1 MKVIAC
7 QTPGIFELIEK
18 EMPTP
23 APGFSIIQIKRI
35 GVCGT
40 DLHAFAGNQPFFSY
54 PRVLGHELAAEFVEG
69 DAAGFVKGEALT
81 IVPYFMC
88 GNCIACRNGK
98 PNCCADIK
106 VFGVHIDGGMAAF
119 VSVPSYALVKSGGLS
134 LDQLALVEPLA
145 IGAHAVSR
153 AEIKPGE
160 KVLVVGA
167 GPIGIGLVLFAQLA
181 GAEVVLMDTNNERLQ
196 FCRDHFA
203 VSSTINPLQQD
214 AVDMLKAFTSGDMPS
229 VVIDAT
235 GSQRAINNAFA
246 YMAHGGKYIL
256 VGLQLGEI
264 SFSHPEFHKRE
275 ATLMSSRNATK
286 PDFSHVMDAIAS
298 GRIDP
303 LPMITHRLSFDE
315 VVDSFST
322 LSDPSNKVVK
332 AMIDC

>member
-1 MKVIAC
+1 MKVIVC
-7 QTPGIFELIEK
+7 QTPGSFELIER
-18 EMPTP
+18 EMPAP

-81 IVPYFMC
+81 IVPYFYC

-98 PNCCADIK
+98 PNCCAAIK
-106 VFGVHIDGGMAAF
+106 VFGVHIDGGMSAY

-153 AEIKPGE
+153 AQVVPGE
-160 KVLVVGA
+160 KILVVGA

-181 GAEVVLMDTNNERLQ
+181 GAEVVLMDTNDERLQ

-275 ATLMSSRNATK
+275 AMLMSSRNATK
-286 PDFSHVMDAIAS
+286 DDYSHVMDAIAS

-303 LPMITHRLSFDE
+303 LPMITHRLLFDE
-315 VVDSFST
+315 VVESFST

>member
-1 MKVIAC
+1 MKAIVC
-7 QTPGIFELIEK
+7 QTPGSFELIEK
-18 EMPTP
+18 EMPVP
-23 APGFSIIQIKRI
+23 APGFSIIHIKRV

-69 DAAGFVKGEALT
+69 DAVGFEKGEALT
-81 IVPYFMC
+81 IVPYFFC

-106 VFGVHIDGGMAAF
+106 VFGVHIDGGMANH
-119 VSVPSYALVKSGGLS
+119 VSVPSYALVKSGGLT

-153 AEIKPGE
+153 AAIKSGE
-160 KVLVVGA
+160 KILVVGA
-167 GPIGIGLVLFAQLA
+167 GPIGIGLLLFAQLA
-181 GAEVVLMDTNNERLQ
+181 GAEVVLMDTNEDRLQ
-196 FCRDHFA
+196 FCRNHFA
-203 VSSTINPLQQD
+203 VSDTINPLQQD
-214 AVDMLKAFTSGDMPS
+214 AMEMLKEFTSGDMPS

-235 GSQRAINNAFA
+235 GNQRAINNAFD

-264 SFSHPEFHKRE
+264 SFSHPAFHKRE

-286 PDFSHVMDAIAS
+286 TDFSHVMAAIAS

-303 LPMITHRLSFDE
+303 LPMITHRLMFDD
-315 VVDSFST
+315 VLTGFPQ

>member
-1 MKVIAC
+1 MKVIVC
-7 QTPGIFELIEK
+7 QTPGSFEFIEK
-18 EMPTP
+18 EIPKP

-69 DAAGFVKGEALT
+69 DAVGFEKGEALT
-81 IVPYFMC
+81 IVPYFYC

-98 PNCCADIK
+98 PNCCAAIK
-106 VFGVHIDGGMAAF
+106 VFGVHIDGGMSAY
-119 VSVPSYALVKSGGLS
+119 VSVPSYALVKSGGLT

-153 AEIKPGE
+153 AQIVPGE
-160 KVLVVGA
+160 KILVVGA

-181 GAEVVLMDTNNERLQ
+181 GAEVVLMDTNDERLQ
-196 FCRDHFA
+196 FCRNHFA
-203 VSSTINPLQQD
+203 VLSTINPLQQD
-214 AVDMLKAFTSGDMPS
+214 AIEMLKAFTSGDMPS

-235 GSQRAINNAFA
+235 GNQRAINNAFA

-275 ATLMSSRNATK
+275 AMLMSSRNATK
-286 PDFSHVMDAIAS
+286 ADFSHVMDAIAS

-303 LPMITHRLSFDE
+303 LHMITHRLLFDE

-322 LSDPSNKVVK
+322 LSDPSKKVVK

>member
-1 MKVIAC
+1 MKVIVC
-7 QTPGIFELIEK
+7 QTPGSFELIEK

-69 DAAGFVKGEALT
+69 DAAGFVKGDALT
-81 IVPYFMC
+81 IVPYFYC

-98 PNCCADIK
+98 PNCCRAIK
-106 VFGVHIDGGMAAF
+106 VFGVHIDGGMATF
-119 VSVPSYALVKSGGLS
+119 VSVPSYALVKSGGLT

-153 AEIKPGE
+153 AQLIPGE
-160 KVLVVGA
+160 KILVVGA

-181 GAEVVLMDTNNERLQ
+181 GAEVVLMDTNDERLR

-203 VSSTINPLQQD
+203 VSATINPLQQD
-214 AVDMLKAFTSGDMPS
+214 AMEMLKEFTSGDMPS

-235 GSQRAINNAFA
+235 GNQPAINNAFS

-275 ATLMSSRNATK
+275 ATLMSSRNATNA
-286 PDFSHVMDAIAS
+286 DFNQVMAAIAS
-298 GRIDP
+298 GKIDP
-303 LPMITHRLSFDE
+303 LPMITHRLLFDD
-315 VVDSFST
+315 VLRNFSQ
-322 LSDPSNKVVK
+322 LSDPSNRVVK

>member
-18 EMPTP
+18 EMPAP
-23 APGFSIIQIKRI
+23 EPGFSIIQIKRI

-69 DAAGFVKGEALT
+69 DAEGFVKGEALT
-81 IVPYFMC
+81 IVPYFYC

-167 GPIGIGLVLFAQLA
+167 GPIGIGLVMFAQLA
-181 GAEVVLMDTNNERLQ
+181 GAEVVLMDTNEDRLE
-196 FCRDHFA
+196 FCRNHFA
-203 VSSTINPLQQD
+203 VSLTINSLQQD
-214 AVDMLKAFTSGDMPS
+214 AMAMLKEFTSGDMPS

-235 GSQRAINNAFA
+235 GNQKAINNAFD
-246 YMAHGGKYIL
+246 YMSHGGKYIL

-264 SFSHPEFHKRE
+264 SFSHPAFHKRE

-286 PDFSHVMDAIAS
+286 ADFSHVMAAIAN
-298 GRIDP
+298 GQIDA
-303 LPMITHRLSFDE
+303 LPMITHRLMFDE
-315 VVDSFST
+315 VLTGFPQ

-332 AMIDC
+332 AMIEC

>member
-18 EMPTP
+18 EMPAP

-40 DLHAFAGNQPFFSY
+40 DLHAYAGNQPFFSY

-69 DAAGFVKGEALT
+69 DAAGFEKGEALT
-81 IVPYFMC
+81 IVPYFYC

-98 PNCCADIK
+98 PNCCADIN
-106 VFGVHIDGGMAAF
+106 VFGVHIDGGMAAY
-119 VSVPSYALVKSGGLS
+119 VSVPSYALVKSGGLT

-160 KVLVVGA
+160 KILVVGA
-167 GPIGIGLVLFAQLA
+167 GPIGIGLILFAQLA
-181 GAEVVLMDTNNERLQ
+181 GAEVVLMDTNDERLE
-196 FCRDHFA
+196 FCRNNFA
-203 VSSTINPLQQD
+203 VSDTINPLQQD
-214 AVDMLKAFTSGDMPS
+214 AVTMLKQFTSGDMPS

-235 GSQRAINNAFA
+235 GNQRAINNAFD

-264 SFSHPEFHKRE
+264 SFSHPAFHKRE
-275 ATLMSSRNATK
+275 ATLMSSRNATNA
-286 PDFSHVMDAIAS
+286 DFSHVMAAISS

-303 LPMITHRLSFDE
+303 LPMITHRLLFDD
-315 VVDSFST
+315 VLSGFPQ

-332 AMIDC
+332 AIIDC

>member
-1 MKVIAC
+1 MKVIVC
-7 QTPGIFELIEK
+7 QTPGSFEFIEK
-18 EMPTP
+18 EIPKP

-98 PNCCADIK
+98 PNCCAAIK
-106 VFGVHIDGGMAAF
+106 VFGVHIDGGMSAY
-119 VSVPSYALVKSGGLS
+119 VSVPSYALVKSGGLT

-153 AEIKPGE
+153 AQIVPGE
-160 KVLVVGA
+160 KILVVGA

-181 GAEVVLMDTNNERLQ
+181 GAEVVLMDTNDERLQ
-196 FCRDHFA
+196 FCRNHFA
-203 VSSTINPLQQD
+203 VLSTINPLQQD
-214 AVDMLKAFTSGDMPS
+214 AIEMLKAFTSGDMPS

-235 GSQRAINNAFA
+235 GNQRAINNAFA

-275 ATLMSSRNATK
+275 AMLMSSRNATK
-286 PDFSHVMDAIAS
+286 ADFSHVMDAIAS

-303 LPMITHRLSFDE
+303 LHMITHRLLFDE

-322 LSDPSNKVVK
+322 LSDPSKKVVK

>member
-7 QTPGIFELIEK
+7 QTPGIFGLIEK
-18 EMPTP
+18 EMPAP

-40 DLHAFAGNQPFFSY
+40 DLHAYAGNQPFFSY

-69 DAAGFVKGEALT
+69 DAADFEKGEILT
-81 IVPYFMC
+81 IVPYFYC

-106 VFGVHIDGGMAAF
+106 VFGVHIDGGMAAY

-134 LDQLALVEPLA
+134 LDQLALAEPLA
-145 IGAHAVSR
+145 IGAHAVTR

-160 KVLVVGA
+160 KILVVGA

-181 GAEVVLMDTNNERLQ
+181 GAEVVLMDTNEDRLE
-196 FCRDHFA
+196 FCRNHFA
-203 VSSTINPLQQD
+203 VSDTINPLQQD
-214 AVDMLKAFTSGDMPS
+214 AMTMLKAFTSGDMPS
-229 VVIDAT
+229 LVIDAT
-235 GSQRAINNAFA
+235 GNQKAINNAFD

-264 SFSHPEFHKRE
+264 SFSHPAFHKRE

-286 PDFSHVMDAIAS
+286 DDFSHVMAAIAN
-298 GRIDP
+298 GQIDP
-303 LPMITHRLSFDE
+303 LPMITHRLLFDD
-315 VVDSFST
+315 VLTGFPQ

>member
-1 MKVIAC
+1 MKVIVC
-7 QTPGIFELIEK
+7 QTPGSFELIEK
-18 EMPTP
+18 EMPAP

-98 PNCCADIK
+98 PNCCAAIK
-106 VFGVHIDGGMAAF
+106 VFGVHIDGGMSAY
-119 VSVPSYALVKSGGLS
+119 VSVPSYALVKSGGLT

-153 AEIKPGE
+153 AQVVPGE
-160 KVLVVGA
+160 KILVVGA

-196 FCRDHFA
+196 FCRNHFA
-203 VSSTINPLQQD
+203 VSHTINPLQQD
-214 AVDMLKAFTSGDMPS
+214 AIDMLKEFTTGDMPS

-286 PDFSHVMDAIAS
+286 ADFSHVMDAIAS

-303 LPMITHRLSFDE
+303 LPMITHRLLFDE

>member
-1 MKVIAC
+1 MKVIVC
-7 QTPGIFELIEK
+7 QTPGSFEMIER
-18 EMPTP
+18 EMPRP

-69 DAAGFVKGEALT
+69 DAEGFVKGEALT
-81 IVPYFMC
+81 IVPYFNC

-98 PNCCADIK
+98 PNCCAAIK
-106 VFGVHIDGGMAAF
+106 VFGVHIDGGMSAY
-119 VSVPSYALVKSGGLS
+119 VSVPSYALVKSQGLS

-153 AEIKPGE
+153 AQVVPGE
-160 KVLVVGA
+160 KILVVGA

-181 GAEVVLMDTNNERLQ
+181 GAEVVLMDTNDERLQ

-214 AVDMLKAFTSGDMPS
+214 AMEKLRELTSGDMPS

-235 GSQRAINNAFA
+235 GNQRAINNAFA

-275 ATLMSSRNATK
+275 ATLMSSRNATNA
-286 PDFSHVMDAIAS
+286 DFSHVMDAIAS

-303 LPMITHRLSFDE
+303 LPMITYRLSFDE
-315 VVDSFST
+315 VVGSFST

>member
-1 MKVIAC
+1 MKVIVC
-7 QTPGIFELIEK
+7 QTPGSFELIEK
-18 EMPTP
+18 EMPAP

-98 PNCCADIK
+98 PNCCAAIK
-106 VFGVHIDGGMAAF
+106 VFGVHIDGGMSAY
-119 VSVPSYALVKSGGLS
+119 VSVPSYALVKSGGLT

-153 AEIKPGE
+153 AQVVPGE
-160 KVLVVGA
+160 KILVVGA

-181 GAEVVLMDTNNERLQ
+181 GAEVVLMDTNDERLQ
-196 FCRDHFA
+196 FCRNHFA
-203 VSSTINPLQQD
+203 VSHTINPLQQD
-214 AVDMLKAFTSGDMPS
+214 AIDMLKEFTTGDMPS

-286 PDFSHVMDAIAS
+286 ADFSHVMDAIAS

-303 LPMITHRLSFDE
+303 LPMITHRLLFDE

>member
-1 MKVIAC
+1 MKVIVC
-7 QTPGIFELIEK
+7 QTPGSFEMIER
-18 EMPTP
+18 EMPAP

-88 GNCIACRNGK
+88 GNCIACRNGR
-98 PNCCADIK
+98 PNCCAAIK
-106 VFGVHIDGGMAAF
+106 VFGVHIDGGMSAY
-119 VSVPSYALVKSGGLS
+119 VSVPSYALVKSQGLS

-153 AEIKPGE
+153 AQVVPGE

-181 GAEVVLMDTNNERLQ
+181 GADVVLMDTNDERLQ

-214 AVDMLKAFTSGDMPS
+214 AMEKLREYTSGDMPS

-246 YMAHGGKYIL
+246 SMAHGGKYIL

-264 SFSHPEFHKRE
+264 TFSHPEFHKRE
-275 ATLMSSRNATK
+275 ATLMSSRNATNT
-286 PDFSHVMDAIAS
+286 DFSHVMVAIAS

-315 VVDSFST
+315 VVGSFST

>member
-1 MKVIAC
+1 MKVIVC
-7 QTPGIFELIEK
+7 QTPGSFELIEK
-18 EMPTP
+18 EIPKP

-81 IVPYFMC
+81 IVPYFYC

-98 PNCCADIK
+98 PNCCAAIK
-106 VFGVHIDGGMAAF
+106 VFGVHIDGGMSAY

-153 AEIKPGE
+153 AQVVPGE
-160 KVLVVGA
+160 KILVVGA

-196 FCRDHFA
+196 FCRNHFA
-203 VSSTINPLQQD
+203 VSHTINPLQQD
-214 AVDMLKAFTSGDMPS
+214 AIDMLKEFTTGDMPS

-286 PDFSHVMDAIAS
+286 ADFSHVMDAIAS

-303 LPMITHRLSFDE
+303 LPMITHRLSFNE

>member
-1 MKVIAC
+1 MKVIVC
-7 QTPGIFELIEK
+7 QTPGSFELIEK
-18 EMPTP
+18 EMPKP
-23 APGFSIIQIKRI
+23 EPGFSIIHIRRI

-69 DAAGFVKGEALT
+69 DALGFEKGEALT
-81 IVPYFMC
+81 IVPYFNC

-98 PNCCADIK
+98 PNCCASIN
-106 VFGVHIDGGMAAF
+106 VFGVHIDGGMAAY

-167 GPIGIGLVLFAQLA
+167 GPIGIGLIMFAQLA
-181 GAEVVLMDTNNERLQ
+181 GAEVVLMDTNEDRLE
-196 FCRDHFA
+196 FCRNHFA
-203 VSSTINPLQQD
+203 VSRTINPLQQD
-214 AVDMLKAFTSGDMPS
+214 AMAMLKEFTSGDMPS

-235 GSQRAINNAFA
+235 GNQKAINNAFD
-246 YMAHGGKYIL
+246 YMSHAGKYIL
-256 VGLQLGEI
+256 VGLQLGEV
-264 SFSHPEFHKRE
+264 SFSHPAFHKRE

-286 PDFSHVMDAIAS
+286 ADFSHVMAAVAN
-298 GRIDP
+298 GQIDP
-303 LPMITHRLSFDE
+303 LPMITHRLMFDD
-315 VVDSFST
+315 VLIRFPQ

>member
-1 MKVIAC
+1 MKVIVC
-7 QTPGIFELIEK
+7 QTPGSFEMIER
-18 EMPTP
+18 EMPAP

-98 PNCCADIK
+98 PNCCAAIK
-106 VFGVHIDGGMAAF
+106 VFGVHIDGGMSAY
-119 VSVPSYALVKSGGLS
+119 VSVPSYALVKSQGLS

-153 AEIKPGE
+153 AQVVPGE
-160 KVLVVGA
+160 KILVVGA

-181 GAEVVLMDTNNERLQ
+181 GAEVVLMDTNDERLQ
-196 FCRDHFA
+196 FCCDHFA

-214 AVDMLKAFTSGDMPS
+214 SMAKLRELTSGDMPS

-235 GSQRAINNAFA
+235 GNQRAINNAFA

-275 ATLMSSRNATK
+275 ATLMSSRNATNA
-286 PDFSHVMDAIAS
+286 DFSHVMDAIAS

-303 LPMITHRLSFDE
+303 LPMITHRLSFGE

-322 LSDPSNKVVK
+322 LSDPSNRVVK

>member
-1 MKVIAC
+1 MKVVVC
-7 QTPGIFELIEK
+7 QTPGSFELIEK
-18 EMPTP
+18 KKPSP
-23 APGFSIIQIKRI
+23 APGFSILQIKRI

-69 DAAGFVKGEALT
+69 DAPGFEKGEALT
-81 IVPYFMC
+81 IVPYFNC

-98 PNCCADIK
+98 PNCCTAIK
-106 VFGVHIDGGMAAF
+106 VFGVHIDGGMASY
-119 VSVPSYALVKSGGLS
+119 VSVPSYSLVKNCALS

-153 AEIKPGE
+153 AQVVPGE

-196 FCRDHFA
+196 FCRDHFN
-203 VSSTINPLQQD
+203 VTSTINPLEQD
-214 AVDMLKAFTSGDMPS
+214 AIEILKAFTSGDMPS

-235 GSQRAINNAFA
+235 GNQRAINNAFG

-286 PDFSHVMDAIAS
+286 ADFSQVMDAIAS
-298 GRIDP
+298 GKVNP
-303 LPMITHRLSFDE
+303 LPMITHRLLFDE
-315 VVDSFST
+315 VVGGFSQ

>member
-7 QTPGIFELIEK
+7 QTPGSFELIEK
-18 EMPTP
+18 ELPVLE
-23 APGFSIIQIKRI
+23 PGFSIIQIRRI

-54 PRVLGHELAAEFVEG
+54 PRILGHELAAEFVEG
-69 DAAGFVKGEALT
+69 DVVGFEKGEALT
-81 IVPYFMC
+81 IVPYFYC

-98 PNCCADIK
+98 PNCCAAIK
-106 VFGVHIDGGMAAF
+106 VFGVHIDGGMAAY

-167 GPIGIGLVLFAQLA
+167 GPIGIGLVLFAQMA
-181 GAEVVLMDTNNERLQ
+181 GAEVILMDTNEDRLQ
-196 FCRDHFA
+196 FCRNHFA
-203 VSSTINPLQQD
+203 VSRIINPFQQD
-214 AVDMLKAFTSGDMPS
+214 AMAMLKEFTSGDMPS

-235 GSQRAINNAFA
+235 GNQKAINNAFA
-246 YMAHGGKYIL
+246 YMSHGGKYIL

-275 ATLMSSRNATK
+275 AILMSSRNATK
-286 PDFSHVMDAIAS
+286 TDFTHVMDAIAN
-298 GRIDP
+298 GQIDP
-303 LPMITHRLSFDE
+303 LPMITHRLLFDD
-315 VVDSFST
+315 VMSKFSE
-322 LSDPSNKVVK
+322 LSGPSNMVVK